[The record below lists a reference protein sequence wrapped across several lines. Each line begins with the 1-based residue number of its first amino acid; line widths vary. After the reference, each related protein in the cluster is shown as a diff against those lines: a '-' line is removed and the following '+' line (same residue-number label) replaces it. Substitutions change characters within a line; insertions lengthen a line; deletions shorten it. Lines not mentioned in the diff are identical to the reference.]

1 MPLESHHHQASH
13 LQEYENTRNTD
24 RSESLYL
31 NSESYWKTKR
41 RRTIPAMAPGKPER
55 IPAHAG
61 AEPSEPSELRPED
74 EPREQLRGER
84 EENPQ
89 VVMHKPGRQ
98 AADDGRWQSRKGAPR
113 GEERLEGGEGVL
125 DKSARDGFAGGGKL
139 DRSTLK
145 SRL

>member
-1 MPLESHHHQASH
+1 METS
-13 LQEYENTRNTD
+13 
-24 RSESLYL
+24 
-31 NSESYWKTKR
+31 R
-41 RRTIPAMAPGKPER
+41 RGTIPAMAPGKPER

-74 EPREQLRGER
+74 EPSEQLRGER

-98 AADDGRWQSRKGAPR
+98 AADDARWQSRGGGKGAPR
-113 GEERLEGGEGVL
+113 AKGTGKEERLEGGEGVL
-125 DKSARDGFAGGGKL
+125 DQSARDGFAGGGKL
-139 DRSTLK
+139 DRSALK

>member
-1 MPLESHHHQASH
+1 
-13 LQEYENTRNTD
+13 
-24 RSESLYL
+24 
-31 NSESYWKTKR
+31 
-41 RRTIPAMAPGKPER
+41 MAPGKPER

-89 VVMHKPGRQ
+89 VVMHRPGKQ
-98 AADDGRWQSRKGAPR
+98 AADDGRWQSRGGGKGRAPR
-113 GEERLEGGEGVL
+113 DKGREERLEGEEGVL

-139 DRSTLK
+139 DRSAVK

>member
-1 MPLESHHHQASH
+1 
-13 LQEYENTRNTD
+13 
-24 RSESLYL
+24 
-31 NSESYWKTKR
+31 
-41 RRTIPAMAPGKPER
+41 MAPGKPER

-89 VVMHKPGRQ
+89 VVMHRPGRQ
-98 AADDGRWQSRKGAPR
+98 AADDGRWQSRSGGGKGAPR
-113 GEERLEGGEGVL
+113 EERLEGGEGVL
-125 DKSARDGFAGGGKL
+125 DKSARDGFAGGGKV
-139 DRSTLK
+139 DRSAVK